1 MISGET
7 YEELFEIL
15 AQMDKQTVMK
25 IPEEILNNIKS
36 RRNKDYKTRIDRN
49 DLFNESNI
57 NKETVDLLCWLDY
70 NYWMNESEKDNIK
83 SELIEQTENDNYEK
97 ENDLKRQKYNP
108 DIIFTDKTF
117 KELVDNSNE
126 ELAEIPKDS
135 FFTKLKN
142 FFSRLFKRG

>member
-15 AQMDKQTVMK
+15 AQMDKPTVMK

-83 SELIEQTENDNYEK
+83 HIISSNYEK

-108 DIIFTDKTF
+108 DIIFTEKTF

-135 FFTKLKN
+135 FFTKLKK

>member
-7 YEELFEIL
+7 YEELYEIL
-15 AQMDKQTVMK
+15 GQMDKTTVMK

-36 RRNKDYKTRIDRN
+36 RRNKDYKTRIDKN

-57 NKETVDLLCWLDY
+57 SKETVDLLCWLEY
-70 NYWMNESEKDNIK
+70 NYWMNENEKANIK
-83 SELIEQTENDNYEK
+83 HIISSNYEK

-108 DIIFTDKTF
+108 DVIFTEDTF

-135 FFTKLKN
+135 FFNKLKS
-142 FFSRLFKRG
+142 FLSKLFKRG

>member
-83 SELIEQTENDNYEK
+83 HIISSNYEK

-108 DIIFTDKTF
+108 DIIFTEKTF

-135 FFTKLKN
+135 FFTKLKK
-142 FFSRLFKRG
+142 FFSRFFKRG

>member
-83 SELIEQTENDNYEK
+83 HIISSNYEK

-108 DIIFTDKTF
+108 DIIFTEKTF

-142 FFSRLFKRG
+142 LFSRLFKRG

>member
-83 SELIEQTENDNYEK
+83 HIISSNYEK

-108 DIIFTDKTF
+108 DIIFTEKTF

-135 FFTKLKN
+135 FFTKLKK

>member
-7 YEELFEIL
+7 YEELYEIL
-15 AQMDKQTVMK
+15 AQMDKPTVMK

-57 NKETVDLLCWLDY
+57 SKETVDLLCWLDY
-70 NYWMNESEKDNIK
+70 NYWMNESKKDNIK
-83 SELIEQTENDNYEK
+83 HIISSNYEK

-108 DIIFTDKTF
+108 DIIFTEKTF

-135 FFTKLKN
+135 FFTKLKI